1 MSDAAEARA
10 TIVVVARDR
19 FSKAQ
24 ESLESVFANTPE
36 PFDLIY
42 VDAGSPA
49 PVKRWLEEQAASH
62 GFELIRR
69 DHYLATNVAR
79 MIGAR
84 LAKTEYIVFLDNDV
98 VVAPRWLGALVDCA
112 DASGAAVVGPLTC
125 EGDFNTIHFAGGEV
139 TVSEEQENGA
149 TVRHLRDRM
158 YLAQRKVED
167 VREQLKR
174 AQCSLTEYHCVLVR
188 RDSLERVGG
197 LDPMMLSTREHVD
210 LCLAIMETGDTVWF
224 EPESVVCFLG
234 TTPLKPSD
242 LEFYCL
248 RWSDDWQL
256 RSLEHFRD
264 KWHLADDEFFWSRLA
279 KLDWRRRTYVI
290 GPIARRL
297 SFGRGSKRLER
308 ALVPLEHRVNA
319 WIARRNAH
327 ARPEAP
333 A

>member
-1 MSDAAEARA
+1 MADTGEARA

-36 PFDLIY
+36 SFELVY

-49 PVKRWLEEQAASH
+49 GVRRWLEEQATRR
-62 GFELIRR
+62 GFDLIRI
-69 DHYLATNVAR
+69 DHYLASNSAR

-84 LAKTEYIVFLDNDV
+84 EARTEFIVFLDNDV
-98 VVAPRWLGALVDCA
+98 VVAPGWLGALVDCA
-112 DASGAAVVGPLTC
+112 TETGAAVVGPLTC

-139 TVSEEQENGA
+139 TVTEEHENGA
-149 TVRHLRDRM
+149 TVRHLRDRV

-167 VREQLKR
+167 VSTQLKR
-174 AQCSLTEYHCVLVR
+174 SQCSLTEYHCVLVR
-188 RDSLERVGG
+188 RDALERIGG
-197 LDPMMLSTREHVD
+197 PDPMMLSTREHVD
-210 LCLAIMETGDTVWF
+210 LCLAVMETGGTVWF

-248 RWSDDWQL
+248 RWSDDWQV
-256 RSLEHFRD
+256 RSLNHFRE
-264 KWHLADDEFFWSRLA
+264 KWDLADDEFFWRRLE

-308 ALVPLEHRVNA
+308 ALLPIEHRVNA

-327 ARPEAP
+327 ARAEATG
-333 A
+333 

>member
-24 ESLESVFANTPE
+24 ESLGSVFANTPE